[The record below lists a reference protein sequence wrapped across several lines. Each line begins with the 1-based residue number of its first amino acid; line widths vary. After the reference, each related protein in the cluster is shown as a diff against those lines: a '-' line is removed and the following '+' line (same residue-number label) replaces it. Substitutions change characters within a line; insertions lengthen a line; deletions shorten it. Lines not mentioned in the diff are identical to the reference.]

1 MKTFRF
7 RYAMSIDINASSE
20 EEAREIFDTMD
31 YDKLITESEFAE
43 LEDYY
48 ESY

>member
-31 YDKLITESEFAE
+31 YDKLITESEFVE